1 MDFFGS
7 LDISASGLEAQ
18 RTRMNVIAGNL
29 ANASTTRTDEGGPYR
44 RKEVVFKSA
53 AEGGFADIMS
63 TMGKKDEAVE
73 VAGIVEDDS
82 PFKKVYDPGHPDA
95 GSDGYVEM
103 PNVSVPMEMVDLIS
117 ATRSYQA
124 NLTAANAAKSMA
136 AKALEIGR

>member
-7 LDISASGLEAQ
+7 LDISASGLDAQ

-53 AEGGFADIMS
+53 AGGGFADIMS
-63 TMGKKDEAVE
+63 SMGKKDEAVK
-73 VAGIVEDDS
+73 VAGIVEDNS
-82 PFKKVYDPGHPDA
+82 PFRKVYDPGHPDA

-136 AKALEIGR
+136 AKALEIGK

>member
-29 ANASTTRTDEGGPYR
+29 ANASTTRTEDGGPYR

-53 AEGGFADIMS
+53 PEGGFANIMS
-63 TMGKKDEAVE
+63 SMGKKDQAVE
-73 VAGIVEDDS
+73 VAGVVDDES

-95 GSDGYVEM
+95 GSDGYVEL

>member
-44 RKEVVFKSA
+44 RKEVVFKGA

-63 TMGKKDEAVE
+63 SMGKKGEAVQ
-73 VAGIVEDDS
+73 VAGIVDDES
-82 PFKKVYDPGHPDA
+82 PFRKVYDPGNPDA

-124 NLTAANAAKSMA
+124 NLTAANAAKAMA